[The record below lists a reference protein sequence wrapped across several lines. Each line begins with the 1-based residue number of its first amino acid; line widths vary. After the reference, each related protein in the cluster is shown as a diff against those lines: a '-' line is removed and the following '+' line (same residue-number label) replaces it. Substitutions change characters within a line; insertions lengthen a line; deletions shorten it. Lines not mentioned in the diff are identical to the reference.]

1 MDKSIVVDNNCRK
14 ALLHNL
20 LIIYAYDILKSFE
33 QIVSAGGWC
42 QVDKINIGIKIFFSV
57 YKWPTEGIFNTNNI
71 LVLIGL

>member
-1 MDKSIVVDNNCRK
+1 MIVDKSVVVDNNCLK

-20 LIIYAYDILKSFE
+20 LIIYAYDILKLFE

-57 YKWPTEGIFNTNNI
+57 YKRLTEGIFNSK
-71 LVLIGL
+71 